1 MIQLFDE
8 LTIRDIFAMQAMQG
22 FTTSGLVATPEELAE
37 ASYKVADAMRKVRD
51 GG

>member
-22 FTTSGLVATPEELAE
+22 YVASGLIATPEEIAK
-37 ASYKVADAMRKVRD
+37 ASYRFADAMRQERE
-51 GG
+51 G